1 MLVRRGWPSRPAFQ
15 DAAFQGAAFQNAFAD
30 FDHLRQEMRA
40 LLDNASRT
48 DGYDVGSGVFPP
60 MNVTQDGDSF
70 YVRAEV
76 PGIKASELSISAVKN
91 RLTIAGKREIPNEH
105 ERASYHRKERPEG
118 SFNRTLTLPTE
129 LDVERIDARYVDGIL
144 TLKLPKAEAAK
155 PRLISVKT

>member
-1 MLVRRGWPSRPAFQ
+1 MLVRRSWPSRPAFE
-15 DAAFQGAAFQNAFAD
+15 DTFAD
-30 FDHLRQEMRA
+30 FDQLRREMRA
-40 LLDNASRT
+40 LLGNAGRA
-48 DGYDVGSGVFPP
+48 DGYDVGAGVFPP

-70 YVRAEV
+70 HVRAEV

-91 RLTIAGKREIPNEH
+91 RITIAGKREIPNEH

-129 LDVERIDARYVDGIL
+129 LDVERIEARYADGIL
-144 TLKLPKAEAAK
+144 SLKLPKAEAAK

>member
-1 MLVRRGWPSRPAFQ
+1 MQRLLESPA
-15 DAAFQGAAFQNAFAD
+15 GAGSY
-30 FDHLRQEMRA
+30 RE
-40 LLDNASRT
+40 
-48 DGYDVGSGVFPP
+48 VGSGVFPP
-60 MNVTQDGDSF
+60 MNVAQDGDSY

-105 ERASYHRKERPEG
+105 ERVSYHRKERPEG

-129 LDVERIDARYVDGIL
+129 IDVERIDARYSDGVL
-144 TLKLPKAEAAK
+144 TLELPKAEAVK

>member
-1 MLVRRGWPSRPAFQ
+1 MLVRRNWPSRPGFEE
-15 DAAFQGAAFQNAFAD
+15 AFAD
-30 FDHLRQEMRA
+30 FGQLRRELQR
-40 LLDNASRT
+40 LLDHRGGT
-48 DGYDVGSGVFPP
+48 DGYGELGSGVFPP
-60 MNVTQDGDSF
+60 MNVTQDSDNF

-76 PGIKASELSISAVKN
+76 PGINASDLSISAVKN
-91 RLTIAGKREIPNEH
+91 RLSIAGKREIANEH

-144 TLKLPKAEAAK
+144 TLQLPKAEAAK